1 MKYSISR
8 YEEKSD
14 QLFICIN
21 HTEKPVYV
29 EHFFSPDERKDEK
42 SKIATI
48 EKLVAELEIKA
59 DEYVEPEAW
68 VDKRDSIKDLKISVE
83 KVATQKALIL
93 SSREENNELLSSGEI
108 ATAKAE
114 LLLAKEVED
123 DETK

>member
-1 MKYSISR
+1 MYNITR

-21 HTEKPVYV
+21 HTEKPVYI
-29 EHFFSPDERKDEK
+29 EHFFTESERKDDK

-68 VDKRDSIKDLKISVE
+68 ISKVE
-83 KVATQKALIL
+83 EAKALKL
-93 SSREENNELLSSGEI
+93 DSGKI
-108 ATAKAE
+108 ATAKAS
-114 LLLAKEVED
+114 LLLAKETSKVSEG
-123 DETK
+123 EL

>member
-21 HTEKPVYV
+21 HTEKPVYI
-29 EHFFSPDERKDEK
+29 EWFFTEDERKDEK
-42 SKIATI
+42 SRIATI
-48 EKLVAELEIKA
+48 EKLVAKLQIKA

-68 VDKRDSIKDLKISVE
+68 VSRLE
-83 KVATQKALIL
+83 EAKALKL
-93 SSREENNELLSSGEI
+93 DSDKI
-108 ATAKAE
+108 ATAKAELLLVKEVEAE